1 LPSCANNGTVVV
13 AISNPIFDND
23 RRSVVDESNKI
34 VVAVG
39 DKQVPIGG
47 VSWAFGTRLVP
58 VRDVFMPERVEAFG
72 HFPGKPDQP
81 ILRMTIEVRQGI
93 PSFTRVEVAASTGG
107 ADITGAHLGQV
118 RDNLDWW
125 LDMIVRHSAQTAAA
139 RVRPGVDGWQTVTA
153 PNWADSD
160 AASNAVRQVRRGR
173 PRKATDA
180 RHQRVAMIY
189 KAHISGKPREAI
201 QDAFRLEDGTNISPR
216 TAARYVEEARKA
228 GYLPATSQGK
238 RKA

>member
-1 LPSCANNGTVVV
+1 
-13 AISNPIFDND
+13 
-23 RRSVVDESNKI
+23 
-34 VVAVG
+34 
-39 DKQVPIGG
+39 
-47 VSWAFGTRLVP
+47 
-58 VRDVFMPERVEAFG
+58 MPERVEAFG

-93 PSFTRVEVAASTGG
+93 PSFTRVEVAASAGG
-107 ADITGAHLGQV
+107 VDITGAHLGQV

-125 LDMIVRHSAQTAAA
+125 LDIIVRHSAQTIAA
-139 RVRPGVDGWQTVTA
+139 RVRPGVDGRETVTA

-160 AASNAVRQVRRGR
+160 AASKAVREARRGR

-180 RHQRVAMIY
+180 RHERVAMIY

-201 QDAFRLEDGTNISPR
+201 QDAFRLDDGTNISPR
-216 TAARYVEEARKA
+216 TAARYIEEARKA
-228 GYLPATSQGK
+228 GYLSATSQGK